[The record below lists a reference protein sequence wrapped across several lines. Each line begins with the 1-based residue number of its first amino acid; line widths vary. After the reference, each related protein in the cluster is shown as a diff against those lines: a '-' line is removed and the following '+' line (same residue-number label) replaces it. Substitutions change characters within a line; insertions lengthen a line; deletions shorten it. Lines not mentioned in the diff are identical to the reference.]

1 MEEIFIPDTAVEEH
15 ERSFLP
21 LILIG
26 LLPPALLSVLFEIFK
41 SDTLTMDLWVRTCLA
56 PVIQAVGKLWSFL
69 PFSVAE
75 VIIALG
81 IAASLLWPIR
91 ALVLFVKQRRFRD
104 FLRRVLAMV
113 CALLWAW
120 SIFCWSWNCT
130 YYSTGFAARNGLSKA
145 PYVPEQLVEAT
156 VYFAWSAAQLSDDVP
171 RNEDLS
177 FALSTR
183 ECFSRGV
190 SVYDNLSDQFPD
202 LALSHRQAK
211 PLVCSRFQSI
221 LGYTGIYFPFTGEA
235 NVNVDQV
242 TCLVPATIAHEMA
255 HQRLIASEQECNFL
269 GVLACVTCDDVV
281 YQYSGYLMGLI
292 YLVNA
297 LEAMSPQLVDE
308 IMRQFFTPEL
318 YKDWQDNYE
327 YWDAL
332 KTPTR
337 EVANEAMDQVYDGN
351 LKSQGQELG
360 LMSYSA
366 CVDLLVNCFSTQPE
380 TMNNL

>member
-1 MEEIFIPDTAVEEH
+1 MEEIFVPDTATKEH
-15 ERSFLP
+15 KCSFLP

-26 LLPPALLSVLFEIFK
+26 LLPPALLSVLFEILK

-75 VIIALG
+75 VMIALG

-91 ALVLFVKQRRFRD
+91 ALVLFVKQRCFRD
-104 FLRRVLAMV
+104 FLRRTLAMV

-130 YYSTGFAARNGLSKA
+130 YYATGFAARNGLSKA
-145 PYVPEQLVEAT
+145 PYSPEQLVEAT

-190 SVYDNLSDQFPD
+190 SVYDNLSGQFPD

-337 EVANEAMDQVYDGN
+337 EVANDAMDQVYDGY

>member
-1 MEEIFIPDTAVEEH
+1 MEEIFIPDTATKEH
-15 ERSFLP
+15 KYSFLP

-26 LLPPALLSVLFEIFK
+26 LLPPALLSVLFEILK

-91 ALVLFVKQRRFRD
+91 ALVLFVKQRCFRD
-104 FLRRVLAMV
+104 FLRRTLAMV

-120 SIFCWSWNCT
+120 TIFCWSWNCT
-130 YYSTGFAARNGLSKA
+130 YYATGFAARNGLSKA

-177 FALSTR
+177 FALSAG
-183 ECFSRGV
+183 ECFKRGV
-190 SVYDNLSDQFPD
+190 FVYDNLSGQFSD

-297 LEAMSPQLVDE
+297 LEAMAPQLVDE

-337 EVANEAMDQVYDGN
+337 EVANEAMDQVYDGY